1 MQIER
6 VGEDAQ
12 REFVR
17 TYTIYDHESPI
28 NSVAPTDSHSLL
40 TNGAVVHTLPAL
52 IFDPGAASNVRP
64 IPRPADDP

>member
-6 VGEDAQ
+6 VGEDAP

-52 IFDPGAASNVRP
+52 IF
-64 IPRPADDP
+64 